1 MRIPEKLFVVI
12 NTIVRVTLRSP
23 LHRLMS
29 DSFMVINH
37 VGRKSGKPFATPVRY
52 MPIEN
57 GVRAFTA
64 EHTQWWRNVS
74 ATPTVTLLVAGTT
87 GNYTA
92 QVRARDAA
100 VNRDLLIEFLTIFP
114 QDATYQDIRLN
125 QDGSLNEDDLAVAAG
140 KSIIVDFT
148 Q

>member
-1 MRIPEKLFVVI
+1 M
-12 NTIVRVTLRSP
+12 IVRGTLRSP

-52 MPIEN
+52 MPIDN

-74 ATPTVTLLVAGTT
+74 ATPGVTLLVAGNTDT
-87 GNYTA
+87 YTA
-92 QVRARDAA
+92 RVLERDAA

-114 QDATYQDIRLN
+114 QDAVYQDIRLN
-125 QDGSLNEDDLAVAAG
+125 EDGSLNEDDLNVAAG

-148 Q
+148 R

>member
-1 MRIPEKLFVVI
+1 MKIPEKLFVVV
-12 NTIVRVTLRSP
+12 NMIVRGTLRSP

-52 MPIEN
+52 MPIDS

-74 ATPTVTLLVAGTT
+74 ATPDVTLLVAGKTDT
-87 GNYTA
+87 YTA
-92 QVRARDAA
+92 CVLERDAA

-114 QDATYQDIRLN
+114 QDAVYQDIRLN
-125 QDGSLNEDDLAVAAG
+125 EDGSLNEDDLNVAAG

-148 Q
+148 R